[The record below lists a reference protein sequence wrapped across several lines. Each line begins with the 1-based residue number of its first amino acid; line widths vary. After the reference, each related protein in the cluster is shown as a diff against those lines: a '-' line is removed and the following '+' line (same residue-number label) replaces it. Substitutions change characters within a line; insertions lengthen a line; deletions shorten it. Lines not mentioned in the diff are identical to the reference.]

1 MIRQLLRVVLLVIA
15 VSFTPS
21 LIHAQ
26 QDGPANTQPAPTT
39 PRSFLPPSAKAPAAL
54 DQQPFGVAQMIWF
67 WVLRKQAEL
76 QRALIAATRE
86 IKTSST
92 WSAAWL
98 LALASF
104 GYGVF
109 HAAGPGHGK
118 AVITSYVLADGR
130 TVRRG
135 VLLAFLASLIQG
147 VSALVVVALLLL
159 SFKATGL
166 QMRAAELWLATVSSA
181 FVAAVGAMM
190 LYRQI
195 NVIWTGAGVDT
206 KAHGRQLVDSEHAE
220 HGEEDGVHCEHG
232 VGAAHDHHCN
242 QGKACNHGHAHLP
255 SPVEFDANWSWRR
268 ALALAFSV
276 GIRPCTGAILVLVFA
291 ISQGLAWAGVFAT
304 FAMAL
309 GTAITVSSLAAIAAG
324 SRSLAERFA
333 GESSVWAARVQTLA
347 GVGGSAL
354 ILILGVALFAASV
367 FGPSPL

>member
-1 MIRQLLRVVLLVIA
+1 
-15 VSFTPS
+15 
-21 LIHAQ
+21 
-26 QDGPANTQPAPTT
+26 
-39 PRSFLPPSAKAPAAL
+39 
-54 DQQPFGVAQMIWF
+54 MIWF

-86 IKTSST
+86 IKASGT

-98 LALASF
+98 LAIASF

-147 VSALVVVALLLL
+147 LSALVLVALLLL
-159 SFKATGL
+159 LFKATGL

-181 FVAAVGAMM
+181 FVAAVGAVM
-190 LYRQI
+190 LFRQI
-195 NVIWTGAGVDT
+195 NVIWTGVGFDT
-206 KAHGRQLVDSEHAE
+206 KAHGLPHASE
-220 HGEEDGVHCEHG
+220 GDGHCEHD
-232 VGAAHDHHCN
+232 VGAAHDHQCKH
-242 QGKACNHGHAHLP
+242 GEACSHGHAHLP
-255 SPVEFDANWSWRR
+255 SPVEFDDNWSWRR

-304 FAMAL
+304 FTMAL
-309 GTAITVSSLAAIAAG
+309 GTAITVSCLAAIAAG

-333 GESSVWAARVQTLA
+333 GESSVWAVRVRTLA

-354 ILILGVALFAASV
+354 VLILGIALFAASLY
-367 FGPSPL
+367 GPSPF

>member
-1 MIRQLLRVVLLVIA
+1 MIRHFLCLVLLVIA
-15 VSFTPS
+15 VGLAPS
-21 LIHAQ
+21 LVHAQ
-26 QDGPANTQPAPTT
+26 QDSPPNIQPSPTA
-39 PRSFLPPSAKAPAAL
+39 PRSFLPPSAKSPAAVE
-54 DQQPFGVAQMIWF
+54 QQPAGVAQMIWL

-76 QRALIAATRE
+76 QRSLIAATKE
-86 IKTSST
+86 IKASGT

-147 VSALVVVALLLL
+147 LSALVLVALLLL

-166 QMRAAELWLATVSSA
+166 QMRAAELWLGTVSSA
-181 FVAAVGAMM
+181 FVAAVGAAM

-195 NVIWTGAGVDT
+195 NAIWTRAGVDT
-206 KAHGRQLVDSEHAE
+206 KAPGPPLAAS
-220 HGEEDGVHCEHG
+220 EDGGHCEHD
-232 VGAAHDHHCN
+232 VGAATSHRHGANDHHCKH
-242 QGKACNHGHAHLP
+242 GKACGQVHAHLP
-255 SPVEFDANWSWRR
+255 SPAEFDANWSWRH

-309 GTAITVSSLAAIAAG
+309 GTAITVSTLAAIAAG
-324 SRSLAERFA
+324 SRSLAERYA
-333 GESSVWAARVQTLA
+333 GESSAWALRVQTLA

-354 ILILGVALFAASV
+354 VLLFGVALFAASLY
-367 FGPSPL
+367 GPSPF